1 MNLSN
6 HNKSNTKD
14 REITASRVFDAP
26 RELVWKVW
34 TDPNHIGK
42 WWGPNGF
49 TNTIETME
57 VKPGGIWKLIMH
69 GPDGT
74 DYPNRIVYIEV
85 VKPERL
91 VYKHGSDLED
101 HPGDFH
107 VTVTFEEEN
116 GKTRLTML
124 SLFQTAAARDEVV
137 EKYGAIEGMNQ
148 TLDRLRNYLT
158 KIAN

>member
-1 MNLSN
+1 MNAPN
-6 HNKSNTKD
+6 DHKSNTAD
-14 REITASRVFDAP
+14 REITTSRVFDAT

-34 TDPNHIGK
+34 TDPNHIGN

-74 DYPNRIVYIEV
+74 DYPNRITYIEV

-116 GKTRLTML
+116 GKTKLTML
-124 SLFQTAAARDEVV
+124 SLFKTSAARDEVV

-148 TLDRLRNYLT
+148 TLNRLGDYLT
-158 KIAN
+158 KVSN